1 MIGEW
6 AQEAPVRG
14 IQVSAWEEEYLS
26 SGMGVKQEIEG
37 EKRCRKFLKKG
48 SQSEGKGQ
56 KE

>member
-37 EKRCRKFLKKG
+37 EKRCRKFLKKDL
-48 SQSEGKGQ
+48 SLR
-56 KE
+56 